1 MFAKIRERNYGFRK
15 AKETIKDLKETNQM
29 LVEHP

>member
-1 MFAKIRERNYGFRK
+1 LQKLENATMDLEK